1 MTRRLPVLAMLIA
14 ALALLVGCGG
24 GQLTAADILTQS
36 ADAMAG
42 IDSVQFAIERQGEGL
57 SISLTPTMN
66 VLLLGATGGY
76 QAPDSA
82 TAAVRVNAAGMVAE
96 AEMLWQGGETFY
108 KLPPLVAAFTP
119 VELTGFSISDIFNA
133 EVGIPA
139 ILRALE
145 NPTLVGEEDVDGVT
159 AYHIT
164 AATDGEMIS
173 GLVGGAVQ
181 PGPATLDLWI
191 AKDTMYVI
199 RITIAEEG
207 ENGWLVDFFGY
218 NEPVEIP
225 TP

>member
-1 MTRRLPVLAMLIA
+1 M
-14 ALALLVGCGG
+14 
-24 GQLTAADILTQS
+24 
-36 ADAMAG
+36 
-42 IDSVQFAIERQGEGL
+42 
-57 SISLTPTMN
+57 
-66 VLLLGATGGY
+66 
-76 QAPDSA
+76 
-82 TAAVRVNAAGMVAE
+82 
-96 AEMLWQGGETFY
+96 
-108 KLPPLVAAFTP
+108 
-119 VELTGFSISDIFNA
+119 
-133 EVGIPA
+133 GIPA